1 MRVEGNRKGEVSMG
15 LISVFLK
22 LIDVT
27 CMSEHTY
34 STERERRL
42 V

>member
-1 MRVEGNRKGEVSMG
+1 MR
-15 LISVFLK
+15 LISVFSK

-34 STERERRL
+34 TAKKQEVGLE
-42 V
+42 VNEEKK